1 MPDAVLFDNDGL
13 LLDTEG
19 LWTKAEM
26 SLFERHG
33 RTFGPGDKHAI
44 LGKSGDVAAA
54 TLEDLLEAPGQ
65 GLALLEELE
74 ALTFEE
80 FGQKIVAMEGAVELL
95 DALHGA
101 GIPVALVSNSPLKL
115 VARALESAGLRGAF
129 ETVVTPERPLRPK
142 PAPDVYEEACRA
154 VGVQTAGAVALEDS
168 PTGVA
173 AARAAG
179 ITVIGVPTMP
189 GLDLSASDLVA
200 KSLADGEV
208 WRVLGLRGA
217 ASRPGG

>member
-1 MPDAVLFDNDGL
+1 MD
-13 LLDTEG
+13 EG
-19 LWTKAEM
+19 RDEPVRGARAR
-26 SLFERHG
+26 S
-33 RTFGPGDKHAI
+33 FGPDDKRAI
-44 LGKSGDVAAA
+44 LGKSGEVAAA
-54 TLEDLLEAPGQ
+54 TLEELLEAPGQ
-65 GLALLEELE
+65 GFALLEELE
-74 ALTFEE
+74 ELTFEE
-80 FGQKIVAMEGAVELL
+80 FGQEVAAMDGAVELL

-101 GIPVALVSNSPLKL
+101 GIPVALVSNSPSKL
-115 VARALESAGLRGAF
+115 VARALESAGLSGVF
-129 ETVVTPERPLRPK
+129 ETIVTPKPPLRPK

-154 VGVQTAGAVALEDS
+154 LGVETSGAVALEDS

-179 ITVIGVPTMP
+179 ITVIGVPSMP

-208 WRVLGLRGA
+208 WRTLGLRGA

>member
-19 LWTKAEM
+19 LWTNAEM
-26 SLFERHG
+26 SLFERRG
-33 RTFGPGDKHAI
+33 RAFGPDDKRAV
-44 LGKSGDVAAA
+44 LGKSGEVAAA
-54 TLEDLLEAPGQ
+54 TLEERLDEPGQ

-74 ALTFEE
+74 ALAFEE
-80 FGQKIVAMEGAVELL
+80 FGQEVAAMDGAVELL
-95 DALHGA
+95 DALHRA
-101 GIPVALVSNSPLKL
+101 GIPVALVSNSPSKL
-115 VARALESAGLRGAF
+115 VARALESAGLSGVF
-129 ETVVTPERPLRPK
+129 ETVVTPEPPLRPK
-142 PAPDVYEEACRA
+142 PAPDVYKEACRA
-154 VGVQTAGAVALEDS
+154 LGVETAGAMALEDS

-179 ITVIGVPTMP
+179 ITVIGVPSMP

-200 KSLADGEV
+200 ESLADGEV
-208 WRVLGLRGA
+208 WRMLGLRDA